1 MMDLQDIK
9 TVRFGDFELDVESEE
24 LRQNGEPLL
33 VQPQPMRVLM
43 ILIGQGGKLIS
54 REELQRQVW
63 GVGSL
68 HDGRDH
74 SLNHTIRKLR
84 QVLGDSARQSTFIQ
98 TVPRR
103 GYRFIAQTTVE
114 LRESQD
120 STAGGLDLTLVETQ
134 SGPLQL
140 RVVPFRDIAEGG
152 PLPPL
157 ADGMVHELI
166 STLVRLQDRGVIVT
180 DPLLERLELGA
191 QRGERDFR
199 LQGAVRVTGGQVR
212 AHAYLVRDQ
221 DDRVIGTSVFEERF
235 GALFELQR
243 AIAERIVATLV
254 EPLLAKA

>member
-9 TVRFGDFELDVESEE
+9 TVRFGDFELDMESEE

-43 ILIGQGGKLIS
+43 ILIAQGGKLIS

-63 GVGSL
+63 GAGSL
-68 HDGRDH
+68 HDSRDH

-103 GYRFIAQTTVE
+103 GYRFIAQTTIE
-114 LRESQD
+114 LREALE
-120 STAGGLDLTLVETQ
+120 STASGLDLALVEAEG
-134 SGPLQL
+134 GPLQL
-140 RVVPFRDIAEGG
+140 RVVPFSDIAEGG
-152 PLPPL
+152 LPPL